1 MIKFGNHIYD
11 IFFFRSMFESLI
23 AEDDRNTED
32 GDTKQTE
39 AGRNQAEGGM
49 RLNLDEDWRKKR
61 KRRKLPDIPKDRKRK
76 FLKINKLLYI
86 LFVIMFLSLYIV
98 YIFISEIT
106 LL

>member
-1 MIKFGNHIYD
+1 
-11 IFFFRSMFESLI
+11 MFESLI

-39 AGRNQAEGGM
+39 AGRNQAEGDM

-76 FLKINKLLYI
+76 F
-86 LFVIMFLSLYIV
+86 
-98 YIFISEIT
+98 
-106 LL
+106 